1 MSSMHPPSLSFSPDL
16 VGASPVRA
24 ALVWAFGI
32 AEPVPDSSPGPYLA
46 ALLERVRAA
55 GPGFIPPERRA
66 AVRDLLRHGAY
77 KPSGRAKPSSEYLLA
92 AALADVFPIVN
103 APVDANN
110 AASLEYG
117 YPASVFDLDLTGPE
131 LLLRRGTPGSSYVFN
146 ASGQTIDL
154 TDLLCVW
161 RRSGNDG
168 WEPCGNPVKDSMA
181 TKVNLLCRSVAAVVY
196 APAAEDLRDLH
207 ACART
212 LEGLFRAECGAAETG
227 LMVAEA

>member
-1 MSSMHPPSLSFSPDL
+1 MIPPSLSFSPDL
-16 VGASPVRA
+16 VGAAPVRA

-32 AEPVPDSSPGPYLA
+32 AEPVPESRPGPYLA

-55 GPGFIPPERRA
+55 GPGFIAPERKA
-66 AVRDLLRHGAY
+66 AVRDLLRHGAC

-92 AALADVFPIVN
+92 AALADAFPFVN

-117 YPASVFDLDLTGPE
+117 YPASVFDLDLIGPE

-161 RRSGNDG
+161 RRTGSDG

-181 TKVNLLCRSVAAVVY
+181 TKVNPLCRSVAAVVY
-196 APAAEDLRDLH
+196 APAAEDPRDLRS
-207 ACART
+207 CART
-212 LEGLFRAECGAAETG
+212 LEDLFRSECRAAETG
-227 LMVAEA
+227 RILVEA